1 LAIVAE
7 RIPELGKYELLEEI
21 GHGGMATVYRA
32 RDRRLGREV
41 AIKLIHPHLRQNAE
55 VASRFISEAR
65 TVAKLRHPNIVEVYD
80 VSDNSE
86 TERYLVVELIRGVTL
101 RQLLTQHERL
111 PVEVAVGV
119 ALELAQALEH
129 AHAEGVIHRDIKPEN
144 VLVELQR
151 PAEGPPTVRVMLT
164 DFGIAKLLD
173 AQGITSTGQVLGSPA
188 HMAPEQ
194 IEGSAVDVRADVF
207 GLGVLL
213 YECLVGHLPF
223 DGKNPAQVLK
233 AVLDG
238 TFLPADKE
246 RPEIGTRFAN
256 VVARSL
262 ARDVERRHEN
272 IAAFAKALRSELL
285 LLGFESVQDEVAQL
299 IDNPTQY
306 LEVYPQRIAER
317 LSIAGEQAR
326 KNRQMAAA
334 AQHFNRA
341 LAYRPGDPELL
352 ARVTGLR
359 RYRQLRRA
367 ARLTIM
373 AGGIVA
379 AVCLVGWQALAL
391 KRQLFAPIAQS
402 APLEAPPVARRDPTQ
417 RAVPPAE
424 AVADT
429 VRSPK
434 LLPRLGVK
442 LAQKKLP
449 PRMVGVR
456 ITGAMGG
463 SLKIDGQAKEWFGVQ
478 HQLEPGE
485 HLFEF
490 VPPDDTCC
498 VAQVQ
503 RVLIKEGEGLQQ
515 VVGHLAFRD
524 AVLLA
529 SSEPALEVRCPTLFA
544 GVLRTPGEISVP
556 MSGASVSGNCNV
568 TPLSEGSVPVK
579 KAVTLRAG
587 QTTLL
592 PWP

>member
-1 LAIVAE
+1 MAGVAE
-7 RIPELGKYELLEEI
+7 RAPELGKYELLEEI
-21 GHGGMATVYRA
+21 GHGGMASVYRA

-41 AIKLIHPHLRQNAE
+41 AIKLIHPHLRQNPE
-55 VASRFISEAR
+55 VATRFISEAR

-80 VSDNSE
+80 VSENSE
-86 TERYLVVELIRGVTL
+86 AERYLVVELIRGVTL
-101 RQLLTQHERL
+101 RQLLSRLQRL

-119 ALELAQALEH
+119 ALELSQALEH

-144 VLVELQR
+144 VLVELQHNS
-151 PAEGPPTVRVMLT
+151 EGPPTVRVMLT

-194 IEGSAVDVRADVF
+194 IEGSSVDVRADVF

-246 RPEIGTRFAN
+246 HPEVGARFAGI
-256 VVARSL
+256 VSKAL
-262 ARDVERRHEN
+262 ARDMERRYDSVT
-272 IAAFAKALRSELL
+272 ALAKALRYELQQ
-285 LLGFESVQDEVAQL
+285 LGFESVLDEVAQL
-299 IDNPTQY
+299 VDNPDRY
-306 LEVYPQRIAER
+306 LESYPTRLAER
-317 LSIAGEQAR
+317 LSNAGGQAR
-326 KNRQMAAA
+326 KKRQMAIA

-341 LAYRPGDPELL
+341 LAYRPGDPELI

-367 ARLTIM
+367 ARWVVM
-373 AGGIVA
+373 VVGVGA
-379 AVCLVGWQALAL
+379 AVVLVGWQVVRLQRALFTPVVQNTQPEPALA
-391 KRQLFAPIAQS
+391 
-402 APLEAPPVARRDPTQ
+402 ARRDPTV
-417 RAVPPAE
+417 RTAPSVE
-424 AVADT
+424 AIADA

-434 LLPRLGVK
+434 LLPRLGVRPP
-442 LAQKKLP
+442 QKKLP
-449 PRMVGVR
+449 PRLVGVR

-478 HQLEPGE
+478 HELEPGE

-498 VAQVQ
+498 VPQVQ
-503 RVLIKEGEGLQQ
+503 RVLIKEGEGVQR
-515 VVGHLAFRD
+515 VVGHLGFRD

-544 GVLRTPGEISVP
+544 GTLRTPGEISVP
-556 MSGASVSGNCNV
+556 MAGGSATGNCNV

>member
-1 LAIVAE
+1 MAGVAE
-7 RIPELGKYELLEEI
+7 RVPELGKYELLEEI
-21 GHGGMATVYRA
+21 GHGGMASVYRA

-41 AIKLIHPHLRQNAE
+41 AIKLIHPHLRQNPE
-55 VASRFISEAR
+55 VATRFISEAR

-80 VSDNSE
+80 VSENSE
-86 TERYLVVELIRGVTL
+86 AERYLVVELIRGVTL
-101 RQLLTQHERL
+101 RQLLSRLQRL

-119 ALELAQALEH
+119 ALELSQALEH

-144 VLVELQR
+144 VLVELQHN
-151 PAEGPPTVRVMLT
+151 ADAPPTVRVMLT

-194 IEGSAVDVRADVF
+194 IEGSSVDVRADVF

-246 RPEIGTRFAN
+246 HPEVGARFAGI
-256 VVARSL
+256 VSKAL
-262 ARDVERRHEN
+262 ARDMERRYDSVT
-272 IAAFAKALRSELL
+272 AFAKALRNELQT
-285 LLGFESVQDEVAQL
+285 LGFESVLDEVAQL
-299 IDNPTQY
+299 VDNPDRY
-306 LEVYPQRIAER
+306 LESYPTRIAER
-317 LSIAGEQAR
+317 LSNAGTQAR
-326 KNRQMAAA
+326 KKRQMAIA

-341 LAYRPGDPELL
+341 LAYRPGDPELI

-359 RYRQLRRA
+359 RYKQLRRA
-367 ARLTIM
+367 ARWVIM
-373 AGGIVA
+373 VGSVGA
-379 AVCLVGWQALAL
+379 AVVLVGWQVVRLQQALFTPTTQTTQPEPTLA
-391 KRQLFAPIAQS
+391 
-402 APLEAPPVARRDPTQ
+402 ARRDPTA
-417 RAVPPAE
+417 RTAPSVEAIAE
-424 AVADT
+424 T

-434 LLPRLGVK
+434 LLPRLGVRPP
-442 LAQKKLP
+442 QKKLP

-478 HQLEPGE
+478 HELEPGE

-490 VPPDDTCC
+490 VPPDETCC
-498 VAQVQ
+498 VAQAQ
-503 RVLIKEGEGLQQ
+503 RVLIKEGEGVQQ
-515 VVGHLAFRD
+515 VVGHLGFRD

-529 SSEPALEVRCPTLFA
+529 QSEPALEVRCPTLFA
-544 GVLRTPGEISVP
+544 GTLRTPGEISVP
-556 MSGASVSGNCNV
+556 MAGGSVTGNCNV

-579 KAVTLRAG
+579 KTVTLRAG

>member
-1 LAIVAE
+1 LAGIAE
-7 RIPELGKYELLEEI
+7 RAPQLGKYELLEEI

-41 AIKLIHPHLRQNAE
+41 AIKLIHPHLRQNTE

-86 TERYLVVELIRGVTL
+86 TERYLVVELVRGVTL
-101 RQLLTQHERL
+101 RQLLSQHQRL
-111 PVEVAVGV
+111 PVEVAVAV

-151 PAEGPPTVRVMLT
+151 NADGPATVRVMLT

-246 RPEIGTRFAN
+246 RPEVGARYAA
-256 VVARSL
+256 VVSKSL
-262 ARDVERRHEN
+262 SRDMERRHESV
-272 IAAFAKALRSELL
+272 AAFAKALRSEMKP
-285 LLGFESVQDEVAQL
+285 LGFDSVLDEVAQL
-299 IDNPTQY
+299 LENSERY
-306 LEVYPQRIAER
+306 LADYPQRIAQR
-317 LSIAGEQAR
+317 LSLAGELAR
-326 KNRQMAAA
+326 KNRQMAVA

-359 RYRQLRRA
+359 RYRQVRRA
-367 ARLTIM
+367 ARMVILVVGVT
-373 AGGIVA
+373 GA
-379 AVCLVGWQALAL
+379 AVMVGWQLLTLKQAL
-391 KRQLFAPIAQS
+391 FTPVTQS
-402 APLEAPPVARRDPTQ
+402 TRSEPPQVPRRDPSRLATP
-417 RAVPPAE
+417 AAE
-424 AVADT
+424 AVPNT

-434 LLPRLGVK
+434 LLPRLK
-442 LAQKKLP
+442 PAQKKLA
-449 PRMVGVR
+449 PRRVAVR

-478 HQLEPGE
+478 HELEPGE

-498 VAQVQ
+498 VAQAQ
-503 RVLIKEGEGLQQ
+503 RVLIKEGDGLQQ

-529 SSEPALEVRCPTLFA
+529 SSELALEVRCPTLFA
-544 GVLRTPGEISVP
+544 GALRTPGEISVP
-556 MSGASVSGNCNV
+556 MAGGSVTGNCNV

>member
-1 LAIVAE
+1 MAGLAE
-7 RIPELGKYELLEEI
+7 RAPELGKYELLEEI

-41 AIKLIHPHLRQNAE
+41 AIKLIHPHLRQNVE

-80 VSDNSE
+80 VSENSE

-101 RQLLTQHERL
+101 RQLLTQQQRL

-151 PAEGPPTVRVMLT
+151 NAEGPPTVRVMLT

-246 RPEIGTRFAN
+246 RPEVGARFAN
-256 VVARSL
+256 VVARAL
-262 ARDVERRHEN
+262 ARDMERRYEN
-272 IAAFAKALRSELL
+272 IPAFARALRGELQP
-285 LLGFESVQDEVAQL
+285 LGFESVLDEIAQL
-299 IDNPTQY
+299 IDNPARY
-306 LEVYPQRIAER
+306 LEAYPQRIAQR
-317 LSIAGEQAR
+317 LSSAGELAR
-326 KNRQMAAA
+326 KNRHMAVA

-367 ARLTIM
+367 ARLTITVL
-373 AGGIVA
+373 GVA
-379 AVCLVGWQALAL
+379 AAVTLVGWQALAL
-391 KRQLFAPIAQS
+391 QRQLFAPV
-402 APLEAPPVARRDPTQ
+402 APSKPPEAPPVARRDPTKL
-417 RAVPPAE
+417 VTPPAE
-424 AVADT
+424 AIAEA

-442 LAQKKLP
+442 QAQKKLP
-449 PRMVGVR
+449 PRRVGVR

-478 HQLEPGE
+478 HELEPGE

-503 RVLIKEGEGLQQ
+503 RVLIKEGEGVQQ

-556 MSGASVSGNCNV
+556 MAGGSVTGNCNV
-568 TPLSEGSVPVK
+568 TSLSEGSVPVK
-579 KAVTLRAG
+579 KTVTLRAG
-587 QTTLL
+587 QTTQL

>member
-1 LAIVAE
+1 LLAGVAE
-7 RIPELGKYELLEEI
+7 RTPELGKYELLEEI

-41 AIKLIHPHLRQNAE
+41 AVKLIHPHLRQNAE
-55 VASRFISEAR
+55 VATRFISEAR

-80 VSDNSE
+80 VSENTE
-86 TERYLVVELIRGVTL
+86 AERYLVVELVRGVTL
-101 RQLLTQHERL
+101 RQLLSQHERL

-144 VLVELQR
+144 VLVELHR
-151 PAEGPPTVRVMLT
+151 NAGEPPAVRVMLT

-194 IEGSAVDVRADVF
+194 IEGSSVDVRADVF

-238 TFLPADKE
+238 TFAPADKE
-246 RPEIGTRFAN
+246 RPEVGARFAAI
-256 VVARSL
+256 VSRAL
-262 ARDVERRHEN
+262 AREAERRHES
-272 IAAFAKALRSELL
+272 ITALAKALSNELQ
-285 LLGFESVQDEVAQL
+285 LLGFDSAVEEVAQFV
-299 IDNPTQY
+299 DNPKQY
-306 LEVYPQRIAER
+306 LDAFPRRIAER
-317 LSIAGEQAR
+317 LSTAGEQAR
-326 KNRQMAAA
+326 KQRQMAPA

-341 LAYRPGDPELL
+341 LAYRPGDPELI
-352 ARVTGLR
+352 AKVTGLR
-359 RYRQLRRA
+359 RYWQLRRA
-367 ARLTIM
+367 ARQTI
-373 AGGIVA
+373 IVA
-379 AVCLVGWQALAL
+379 AVVLGVSLVGWQAVAL
-391 KRQLFAPIAQS
+391 KRALFTPIARSEPAERQT
-402 APLEAPPVARRDPTQ
+402 VAKRDPTQ
-417 RAVPPAE
+417 LALPSAQ
-424 AVADT
+424 AIADPT
-429 VRSPK
+429 RPK
-434 LLPRLGVK
+434 LPTRPGIRP
-442 LAQKKLP
+442 ATKKLP
-449 PRMVGVR
+449 PRLVNVR

-478 HQLEPGE
+478 HELEPGE

-498 VAQVQ
+498 VAQAQ
-503 RVLIKEGEGLQQ
+503 RVLIKEGEGVQQ

-529 SSEPALEVRCPTLFA
+529 QSELALEVRCPTLFA
-544 GVLRTPGEISVP
+544 GVLRTPGELSVP
-556 MSGASVSGNCNV
+556 VAGASVTGNCNV
-568 TPLSEGSVPVK
+568 TPLGEGSVPVK

>member
-246 RPEIGTRFAN
+246 RPEIGARFAN

-402 APLEAPPVARRDPTQ
+402 APL
-417 RAVPPAE
+417 
-424 AVADT
+424 
-429 VRSPK
+429 
-434 LLPRLGVK
+434 
-442 LAQKKLP
+442 
-449 PRMVGVR
+449 
-456 ITGAMGG
+456 
-463 SLKIDGQAKEWFGVQ
+463 
-478 HQLEPGE
+478 
-485 HLFEF
+485 
-490 VPPDDTCC
+490 
-498 VAQVQ
+498 
-503 RVLIKEGEGLQQ
+503 
-515 VVGHLAFRD
+515 
-524 AVLLA
+524 
-529 SSEPALEVRCPTLFA
+529 
-544 GVLRTPGEISVP
+544 
-556 MSGASVSGNCNV
+556 
-568 TPLSEGSVPVK
+568 
-579 KAVTLRAG
+579 
-587 QTTLL
+587 
-592 PWP
+592 